1 MKNTRIAT
9 VAVALLSLSA
19 VLFAPNAVA
28 DTGKDQVRHC
38 VVEAVPLNVDGSP
51 AAGAKSVN
59 DAPVCFDSVGAGV
72 AYATGGAISAE
83 SAAGVD
89 TPAELATLI
98 KGAEGKYDA
107 FQDVVIGIFYD
118 SNNFGGGT
126 LYTTLAASGC
136 TTSLS
141 WGVNYVGDSINDDIA
156 SGRSYSSCHHKVY
169 ENAGYGG
176 AGAGY
181 YTSAGTYGLVDEEVS
196 SIHFKW

>member
-1 MKNTRIAT
+1 MNPRKAAS
-9 VAVALLSLSA
+9 VAALLSLGA

-28 DTGKDQVRHC
+28 DTGKGQVRHC
-38 VVEAVPLNVDGSP
+38 VVQAVPLGVDGDP
-51 AAGAKSVN
+51 ADGPQVLN

-72 AYATGGAISAE
+72 AYATGGVASAE

-89 TPAELATLI
+89 SPEELAALM
-98 KGAEGKYDA
+98 KSAEGKSAA

-126 LYTTLAASGC
+126 IYTALAASGC

-156 SGRSYSSCHHKVY
+156 SGRSYSSCHHKVF

-181 YTSAGTYGLVDEEVS
+181 YTSAGSYGLVDEEVS